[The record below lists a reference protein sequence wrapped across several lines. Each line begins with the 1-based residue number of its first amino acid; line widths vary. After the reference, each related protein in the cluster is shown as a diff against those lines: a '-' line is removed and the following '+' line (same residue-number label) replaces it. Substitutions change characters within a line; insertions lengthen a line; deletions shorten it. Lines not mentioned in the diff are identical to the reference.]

1 MSAFKTY
8 KGGRL
13 DLEDYK
19 GKSIVGY
26 EVEVFNDDDTDFD
39 LGIYDDIRE
48 RIYQKIHGTLV
59 LAFDFQNGVSTDSP
73 AGNTIYF
80 NHTKE
85 EMNIRPKFYWCE
97 CYGVINDNP
106 SIEELIFQGVREVI

>member
-19 GKSIVGY
+19 GKSIVNY
-26 EVEVFNDDDTDFD
+26 QVSVQNDDGTPFD
-39 LGIYDDIRE
+39 LSIYSDIRE
-48 RIYQKIHGTLV
+48 RIFQKIHGTLV

-73 AGNTIYF
+73 AADIIYF
-80 NHTKE
+80 NHTKAE
-85 EMNIRPKFYWCE
+85 FNIRPKLYWCE
-97 CYGVINDNP
+97 CYGVINTNP